1 MKELNYKEAREFILQ
16 RPGSK
21 GIHTLK
27 KIKLLLEKFDNPQD
41 KINVIHIAGTNGK
54 GSTTKFLSQVFSKD
68 YKTGSF
74 TSPYIRKIN
83 EALAINGDAISDED
97 FASLISRVHD
107 YVLELEKEGYYL
119 SYFEVLTGIMYI
131 YFYEKKVDIAIVETG
146 LGGLLDS
153 TNIIKN
159 PLASVITTIS
169 KDHMDILGNSLEEI
183 AYQKAGIIKEGSP
196 VFLYPQEDE
205 VYEVIK
211 ERADYYHSKLYTFRT
226 DELNIRENSQ
236 RRNIFDFRDHKNVEI
251 SLLGLHQIYNAA
263 LSLMVLDYFK
273 DSYKLDEDSIKMG
286 LLKADNP
293 GRLTKVSDN
302 PRVIVDGSHN
312 RQAIDCL
319 IESIRKFSYNRLIIG
334 FSVLRDKEY
343 DYIIEKL
350 SKVANEMLVTSI
362 DNPRAFEID
371 ELEQIVK
378 GKFPKAIAIED
389 SIKAYQYSKKI
400 AGPDDLVIWC
410 GSLYLISE
418 IINYEERRN
427 GSLF

>member
-1 MKELNYKEAREFILQ
+1 MKELTYKEAKEFILQ

-27 KIKLLLEKFDNPQD
+27 KIELLLEKFDNPQD

-54 GSTTKFLSQVFSKD
+54 GSTTKFLSQVFSKN

-83 EALAINGDAISDED
+83 EAIAINGEAISDED

-107 YVLELEKEGYYL
+107 YVLDLEKEGYYL

-131 YFYEKKVDIAIVETG
+131 YFYEKNVDIAIVETG

-153 TNIIKN
+153 TNIIKK
-159 PLASVITTIS
+159 PIASVITTIS
-169 KDHMDILGNSLEEI
+169 KDHMDILGDTLEEI
-183 AYQKAGIIKEGSP
+183 AYQKAGIIKEGVP
-196 VFLYPQEDE
+196 VFLYPQEDQ
-205 VYEVIK
+205 VLKVIK
-211 ERADYYHSKLYTFRT
+211 ERADYCHSKLYTFT
-226 DELNIRENSQ
+226 KDEVNIRENSQ
-236 RRNIFDFRDHKNVEI
+236 RANIFDFRDYKNVEI
-251 SLLGLHQIYNAA
+251 SLLGLHQIYNAS

-273 DSYKLDEDSIKMG
+273 DSYKLDEDSIKKG
-286 LLKADNP
+286 LLKAKNP
-293 GRLTKVSDN
+293 GRLTKVSES
-302 PRVIVDGSHN
+302 PKVIVDGSHN
-312 RQAIDCL
+312 RQAIDSL
-319 IESIRKFSYNRLIIG
+319 VESLGKFSYDKLIIG

-343 DYIIEKL
+343 DYIIDEL
-350 SKVANEMLVTSI
+350 SKVADEMIVTSI

-378 GKFPKAIAIED
+378 EKFPKAIAIED
-389 SIKAYQYSKKI
+389 SIKAYQYSKKL

-418 IINYEERRN
+418 IINYEERKN

>member
-1 MKELNYKEAREFILQ
+1 M
-16 RPGSK
+16 
-21 GIHTLK
+21 
-27 KIKLLLEKFDNPQD
+27 
-41 KINVIHIAGTNGK
+41 
-54 GSTTKFLSQVFSKD
+54 
-68 YKTGSF
+68 
-74 TSPYIRKIN
+74 
-83 EALAINGDAISDED
+83 
-97 FASLISRVHD
+97 
-107 YVLELEKEGYYL
+107 ELEKEGYYL

-131 YFYEKKVDIAIVETG
+131 YFYEKNVDIAIVETG

-153 TNIIKN
+153 TNIIKK

-205 VYEVIK
+205 VYKVIK
-211 ERADYYHSKLYTFRT
+211 ERADYYHSKLYTFRKN
-226 DELNIRENSQ
+226 EINIRENSQ

-273 DSYKLDEDSIKMG
+273 DYYNLDEDSIKMG

-293 GRLTKVSDN
+293 GRMTKVSDN

-319 IESIRKFSYNRLIIG
+319 IENIGKFPYNKLIIG

-343 DYIIEKL
+343 DYIIDEL
-350 SKVANEMLVTSI
+350 SKVANEIVVTSI
-362 DNPRAFEID
+362 DNPRAFKID

-378 GKFPKAIAIED
+378 EKFPKAIAIED
-389 SIKAYQYSKKI
+389 SIKAYKYSKKL

-418 IINYEERRN
+418 IINYEEKRN